1 MAFDSERLKHELTPA
16 HYGDVLLPIGVV
28 GLLLLMLLPLP
39 PFMLDL
45 LLSFSITLAMLIL
58 LVTMHSGRPAE
69 FSVFPSVVLLTTLF
83 RLALNIASTRAI
95 LLHGNEGPAAAGEVI
110 RVFGEFVVGGN
121 FAVGIVVFSIL
132 VIINFV
138 VITKGATRIAEV
150 AARFTLDAMPGR
162 QMSIDADLNAG
173 IIDERQARERR
184 EMIAQEADFYGSMD
198 GASKFVRGDAIAALL
213 IIFINVLGGLGIGV
227 LDHGMSVVAAAKRF
241 TLVDCGRCHHRTN
254 SLRLSCPRQPVSLLH
269 GSQRLPAWDK
279 DLTEQIFFN
288 PQLVAAV
295 ASMLIFLGLMPG
307 LPHVAFL
314 LLGAVT
320 AGAAYFLWQRKQEA
334 AAVVSQNKKGS
345 APGKDETEAAPTESV
360 DTVAPPDLL
369 ELHVGYGLVPFVD
382 HAQGGELL
390 ERIRAIRKQT
400 ALDMGFVVPAV
411 HIRDNLQLKPH
422 EYSILLKGISV
433 AKGELVPRHLL
444 AINPG
449 HARKGL
455 EGKPGQD
462 PCFGLPAVW
471 IAPTEKERAQME
483 GYTVVDGPAIIATHL
498 TELIKTNGHELLG
511 RQEAQNLL
519 DNLAKTY
526 PKVVDEL
533 IPTQLSLG
541 VVVRILRNLLRERVS
556 IRDLRTI
563 LETVADYTTVSKDPD
578 TLTEYARQNLS
589 RTISTQYANADGFVH
604 VVSLDPM
611 LDRRLTEVI
620 KPSGGNLEGLSPGL
634 FNQVIGAVR
643 QAVERVVGQG
653 YQPIVLCSQSIR
665 SQLYRLV
672 SPGIHALAVLSPNEL
687 DSKTKIQAI
696 EVVRLPHEAETV

>member
-1 MAFDSERLKHELTPA
+1 MAFDSQKLRHELTPA

-28 GLLLLMLLPLP
+28 GMLLLMLLPLP
-39 PFMLDL
+39 PFLLDL
-45 LLSFSITLAMLIL
+45 FLSFSITLAVLIL
-58 LVTMHSGRPAE
+58 LVTMHAGRPAE

-95 LLHGNEGPAAAGEVI
+95 LMHGNQGPAAAGEVI

-121 FAVGIVVFSIL
+121 YAVGIVVFSIL

-173 IIDERQARERR
+173 IIDEAEARKRR
-184 EMIAQEADFYGSMD
+184 ETISQEADFYGSMD

-213 IIFINVLGGLGIGV
+213 IIFINILGGLGIGV
-227 LDHGMSVVAAAKRF
+227 LEHGMSVIDAAKRF
-241 TLVDCGRCHHRTN
+241 TLLTVGDAIVAQIPALIMSTAAGIIVTRVSTKTSLGR
-254 SLRLSCPRQPVSLLH
+254 
-269 GSQRLPAWDK
+269 

-288 PQLVAAV
+288 PHLVSAV
-295 ASMLIFLGLMPG
+295 AGMLFFLGFLPG

-314 LLGAVT
+314 LLGTMT
-320 AGAAYFLWQRKQEA
+320 AGLAYVLWAQKQKAERLK
-334 AAVVSQNKKGS
+334 SLPQKKDPS
-345 APGKDETEAAPTESV
+345 TSPATESV
-360 DTVAPPDLL
+360 DTVTPPDLL

-382 HAQGGELL
+382 HTQGGELL
-390 ERIRAIRKQT
+390 ERIRAIRRQT
-400 ALDMGFVVPAV
+400 ALDLGFVVPAV

-422 EYSILLKGISV
+422 EYSILLKGVQV
-433 AKGELVPRHLL
+433 AKGELVPRHVL

-455 EGKPGQD
+455 QGKPGKD

-471 IAPTEKERAQME
+471 IVPAEKERAQVE

-498 TELIKTNGHELLG
+498 TEFIKTNGHELLG
-511 RQEAQNLL
+511 RQEVQNLL
-519 DNLAKTY
+519 DNLVKTY

-541 VVVRILRNLLRERVS
+541 VVVRILKNLLRERVS

-563 LETVADYTTVSKDPD
+563 LETVADYTTQSKDPD
-578 TLTEYARQNLS
+578 TLTEYVRQNLS
-589 RTISTQYANADGFVH
+589 RTISTQYANAEGLVQ
-604 VVSLDPM
+604 VISLDPL
-611 LDRRLTEVI
+611 LDRRLTEAM
-620 KPSGGNLEGLSPGL
+620 KSSGGEQGGLSPSVL
-634 FNQVIGAVR
+634 NQVITSVR
-643 QAVERVVGQG
+643 QAIERVVEQG
-653 YQPIVLCSQSIR
+653 YQPVLLCSQSIR

-672 SPGIHALAVLSPNEL
+672 SPGVHALAVLSPNEL
-687 DSKTKIQAI
+687 DPKTKIQAI
-696 EVVRLPHEAETV
+696 EVVRMPHEAETV

>member
-1 MAFDSERLKHELTPA
+1 
-16 HYGDVLLPIGVV
+16 
-28 GLLLLMLLPLP
+28 
-39 PFMLDL
+39 
-45 LLSFSITLAMLIL
+45 
-58 LVTMHSGRPAE
+58 
-69 FSVFPSVVLLTTLF
+69 
-83 RLALNIASTRAI
+83 
-95 LLHGNEGPAAAGEVI
+95 
-110 RVFGEFVVGGN
+110 
-121 FAVGIVVFSIL
+121 

-241 TLVDCGRCHHRTN
+241 TLLTVGDAIIAQIPALIMSTAAGIIITRVSTAT
-254 SLRLSCPRQPVSLLH
+254 SL
-269 GSQRLPAWDK
+269 GK

-314 LLGAVT
+314 LLGAIT
-320 AGAAYFLWQRKQEA
+320 AGAAYFLWQRKQRA
-334 AAVVSQNKKGS
+334 AAVASQNTKGTAS
-345 APGKDETEAAPTESV
+345 GEDKTEAAPTESV

-449 HARKGL
+449 NARKGL

-471 IAPTEKERAQME
+471 IAPAEKERAQME

-672 SPGIHALAVLSPNEL
+672 SPGVHALAVLSPNEL
-687 DSKTKIQAI
+687 DPKTKIQAI

>member
-1 MAFDSERLKHELTPA
+1 MAFDSAKLKFELTPS
-16 HYGDVLLPIGVV
+16 HYGDILLPLGVV
-28 GLLLLMLLPLP
+28 GLLLLMLMPLP

-45 LLSFSITLAMLIL
+45 FLSFSITLAMLIL
-58 LVTMHSGRPAE
+58 LVTMNAGRPAE

-95 LLHGNEGPAAAGEVI
+95 LLHGAEGPAAAGEVI

-173 IIDERQARERR
+173 IIDEGEARKRR
-184 EMIAQEADFYGSMD
+184 EMISQEADFYGSMD

-227 LDHGMSVVAAAKRF
+227 MDHGMSFIDAAKRF
-241 TLVDCGRCHHRTN
+241 TLLTVGDAIIAQIPALIMSTAAGIIITRVSTDTSLGR
-254 SLRLSCPRQPVSLLH
+254 
-269 GSQRLPAWDK
+269 

-295 ASMLIFLGLMPG
+295 ASMLIFLGFLPG

-314 LLGAVT
+314 LLGAMT
-320 AGAAYFLWQRKQEA
+320 AGLAYVLFQRKQEA
-334 AAVVSQNKKGS
+334 
-345 APGKDETEAAPTESV
+345 EEAASRPSKTIGGKEDQPETAVTESM

-400 ALDMGFVVPAV
+400 ALDMGFVVPSV

-422 EYSILLKGISV
+422 EYAILLKGIQV

-449 HARKGL
+449 QARKGL

-589 RTISTQYANADGFVH
+589 RTISTQYANADGLVH
-604 VVSLDPM
+604 VVSLDPI

-620 KPSGGNLEGLSPGL
+620 KPSGSNQEGLAPGL
-634 FNQVIGAVR
+634 FNQAIASVR
-643 QAVERVVGQG
+643 QAIERVVGQG

-672 SPGIHALAVLSPNEL
+672 SPGVHALAVLSPNEL
-687 DSKTKIQAI
+687 DPKTKIQAI
-696 EVVRLPHEAETV
+696 EVVRLPHEAETI

>member
-1 MAFDSERLKHELTPA
+1 MAFDSQKLRKELTPA

-28 GLLLLMLLPLP
+28 GMLLLMLLPLP
-39 PFMLDL
+39 SFLLDL
-45 LLSFSITLAMLIL
+45 FLSFSITLAVLIL
-58 LVTMHSGRPAE
+58 LVTMHAGRPAE

-95 LLHGNEGPAAAGEVI
+95 LMHGNQGPAAAGEVI

-121 FAVGIVVFSIL
+121 YAVGIVVFSIL

-173 IIDERQARERR
+173 MIDEAEARKRR
-184 EMIAQEADFYGSMD
+184 EAISQEADFYGSMD

-227 LDHGMSVVAAAKRF
+227 LEHGMSVVEAAKRF
-241 TLVDCGRCHHRTN
+241 TLLTVGDAIVAQIPALIMSTAAGIIVTRVSTKTSLGR
-254 SLRLSCPRQPVSLLH
+254 
-269 GSQRLPAWDK
+269 
-279 DLTEQIFFN
+279 DLTDQIFFN
-288 PQLVAAV
+288 PNLVAAV
-295 ASMLIFLGLMPG
+295 AGMLFFLGFLPG

-314 LLGAVT
+314 LLGSMT
-320 AGAAYFLWQRKQEA
+320 AGLAYVLWTQKQEA
-334 AAVVSQNKKGS
+334 ARLKSLPQKKDTSTAS
-345 APGKDETEAAPTESV
+345 ATESV
-360 DTVAPPDLL
+360 DTVTPPDLL

-390 ERIRAIRKQT
+390 ERIRAIRRQT

-422 EYSILLKGISV
+422 EYSILLKGIQV
-433 AKGELVPRHLL
+433 AKGELVPRNLL

-455 EGKPGQD
+455 QGKPAKD

-471 IAPTEKERAQME
+471 IVPAEKERAQME

-498 TELIKTNGHELLG
+498 TEFIKTNGHELLG
-511 RQEAQNLL
+511 RQEVQNLL

-533 IPTQLSLG
+533 IPTQISLG
-541 VVVRILRNLLRERVS
+541 GVVRILKNLLRERVS

-563 LETVADYTTVSKDPD
+563 LETVADYTTQSKDPD

-589 RTISTQYANADGFVH
+589 RTISTQYANAEGLVQ
-604 VVSLDPM
+604 VISLDPI
-611 LDRRLTEVI
+611 LDRRLTEAM
-620 KPSGGNLEGLSPGL
+620 KPVGGEQGGLPPSVL
-634 FNQVIGAVR
+634 NQVITSVR
-643 QAVERVVGQG
+643 QAIERVVSQG
-653 YQPIVLCSQSIR
+653 YQPVLLCSQSIR

-672 SPGIHALAVLSPNEL
+672 SPGVHALAVLSPNEL
-687 DSKTKIQAI
+687 DPKTKIQAI
-696 EVVRLPHEAETV
+696 EVVRMPHEAETV

>member
-1 MAFDSERLKHELTPA
+1 MAFDSEQLKRDLTPA
-16 HYGDVLLPIGVV
+16 HYGDVLLPLGVV

-39 PFMLDL
+39 PFLLDL
-45 LLSFSITLAMLIL
+45 FLSFSITLAMLIL
-58 LVTMHSGRPAE
+58 LVTMNAGRPAE
-69 FSVFPSVVLLTTLF
+69 FSVFPSVVLLTTLY
-83 RLALNIASTRAI
+83 RLALNISSTRAI

-173 IIDERQARERR
+173 VIDEGEARKRR
-184 EMIAQEADFYGSMD
+184 EIISQEADFYGSMD

-227 LDHGMSVVAAAKRF
+227 LDHGMSIVDAAKRF
-241 TLVDCGRCHHRTN
+241 TLLTVGDAIVAQIPALIMSTAAGIIITRVSTDTSLGR
-254 SLRLSCPRQPVSLLH
+254 
-269 GSQRLPAWDK
+269 
-279 DLTEQIFFN
+279 DLTDQIFFN
-288 PQLVAAV
+288 PQLVGAV
-295 ASMLIFLGLMPG
+295 ASMLIFLGLLPG
-307 LPHVAFL
+307 LPHAAFL
-314 LLGAVT
+314 LLGAMT
-320 AGAAYFLWQRKQEA
+320 AGLAYFLWKRKQEA
-334 AAVVSQNKKGS
+334 AALPAGS
-345 APGKDETEAAPTESV
+345 AKSPGTQAEKTEALSTESV
-360 DTVAPPDLL
+360 DTVTPPDLL

-400 ALDMGFVVPAV
+400 ALAMGFVVPSV

-422 EYSILLKGISV
+422 EYSILLKGIQV

-449 HARKGL
+449 TAKKAL
-455 EGKPGQD
+455 EGKPGHD

-471 IAPTEKERAQME
+471 IAPAEKERAQME

-498 TELIKTNGHELLG
+498 TELLKSSGHELLG
-511 RQEAQNLL
+511 RQEVQNLL

-589 RTISTQYANADGFVH
+589 RTISTQYANADGLVH
-604 VVSLDPM
+604 VVSIDPT
-611 LDRRLTEVI
+611 LDRRLTEAI
-620 KPSGGNLEGLSPGL
+620 KPSGGGQPGLSPSL
-634 FNQVIGAVR
+634 FNHAIAAVR
-643 QAVERVVGQG
+643 QAIERVVGQG

-672 SPGIHALAVLSPNEL
+672 SPGVHSLAVLSPNEL
-687 DSKTKIQAI
+687 DPKTKIQAI
-696 EVVRLPHEAETV
+696 EVVRLPHEVETV

>member
-1 MAFDSERLKHELTPA
+1 MAFDSERLKQELTPS

-28 GLLLLMLLPLP
+28 GLLLVMLLPLP

-58 LVTMHSGRPAE
+58 LVTMNSGRPAE

-121 FAVGIVVFSIL
+121 FAVGIVVFSII

-173 IIDERQARERR
+173 MIDEKQARERR

-227 LDHGMSVVAAAKRF
+227 LDHDMSVVAAAKRF
-241 TLVDCGRCHHRTN
+241 TLLTVGDAIIAQIPALIMSTAAGIIITRVSTATSLGR
-254 SLRLSCPRQPVSLLH
+254 
-269 GSQRLPAWDK
+269 

-295 ASMLIFLGLMPG
+295 ASMLLFLGLLPG
-307 LPHVAFL
+307 LPHVPFL
-314 LLGAVT
+314 LLGAMT
-320 AGAAYFLWQRKQEA
+320 AGLAYVLWQRKQEA
-334 AAVVSQNKKGS
+334 ASVATQNKKGAAS
-345 APGKDETEAAPTESV
+345 GAEKTEIPATESV

-672 SPGIHALAVLSPNEL
+672 SPGVHALAVLSPNEL
-687 DSKTKIQAI
+687 DPKTKIQAI

>member
-1 MAFDSERLKHELTPA
+1 MAFDSERLKQELTPS

-28 GLLLLMLLPLP
+28 GLLLVMLLPLP

-58 LVTMHSGRPAE
+58 LVTMNSGRPAE

-121 FAVGIVVFSIL
+121 FAVGIVVFSII

-173 IIDERQARERR
+173 MIDEKQARERR

-227 LDHGMSVVAAAKRF
+227 LDHDMSVVAAAKRF
-241 TLVDCGRCHHRTN
+241 TLLTVGDAIIAQIPALIMSTAAGIIITRVSTATSLGR
-254 SLRLSCPRQPVSLLH
+254 
-269 GSQRLPAWDK
+269 

-295 ASMLIFLGLMPG
+295 ASMLVFLGLLPG
-307 LPHVAFL
+307 LPHVPFL
-314 LLGAVT
+314 LLGAMT
-320 AGAAYFLWQRKQEA
+320 AGLAYVLWQRKQEA
-334 AAVVSQNKKGS
+334 ASVATQNKKGAAS
-345 APGKDETEAAPTESV
+345 GAEKTEIPATESV

-672 SPGIHALAVLSPNEL
+672 SPGIHTLAVLSPNEL
-687 DSKTKIQAI
+687 DHKTKIQAI

>member
-1 MAFDSERLKHELTPA
+1 MAFDSQKLRHELTPA

-28 GLLLLMLLPLP
+28 GMLLLMLLPLP
-39 PFMLDL
+39 PFLLDL
-45 LLSFSITLAMLIL
+45 FLSFSITLAVLIL
-58 LVTMHSGRPAE
+58 LVTMHAGRPAE

-95 LLHGNEGPAAAGEVI
+95 LMHGNQGPAAAGEVI

-121 FAVGIVVFSIL
+121 YAVGIVVFSIL

-173 IIDERQARERR
+173 IIDETEARKRR
-184 EMIAQEADFYGSMD
+184 EAISQEADFYGSMD

-213 IIFINVLGGLGIGV
+213 IIFINILGGLGIGV
-227 LDHGMSVVAAAKRF
+227 LEHGMSVMDATKRF
-241 TLVDCGRCHHRTN
+241 TLLTVGDAIVAQIPALIMSTAAGIIVTRVSTKTSLGR
-254 SLRLSCPRQPVSLLH
+254 
-269 GSQRLPAWDK
+269 

-288 PQLVAAV
+288 PHLVAAV
-295 ASMLIFLGLMPG
+295 AGMLVFLGFLPG

-314 LLGAVT
+314 LLGTMT
-320 AGAAYFLWQRKQEA
+320 AGLAYVLWIQKQQAARLMSLPQ
-334 AAVVSQNKKGS
+334 KKDPS
-345 APGKDETEAAPTESV
+345 ASPATESV
-360 DTVAPPDLL
+360 DTVTPPDLL

-382 HAQGGELL
+382 QAQGGELL
-390 ERIRAIRKQT
+390 ERIRAIRRQT

-422 EYSILLKGISV
+422 EYSILLKGVQV
-433 AKGELVPRHLL
+433 ARGELVPRHVL

-455 EGKPGQD
+455 QGKPGKD

-471 IAPTEKERAQME
+471 IVPAEKERAQLD

-498 TELIKTNGHELLG
+498 TEFIKTNGHELLG
-511 RQEAQNLL
+511 RQEVQNLL
-519 DNLAKTY
+519 DNLVKTY

-541 VVVRILRNLLRERVS
+541 VVVRILKNLLRERVS

-563 LETVADYTTVSKDPD
+563 LETVADYTTQSKDPD
-578 TLTEYARQNLS
+578 TLTEYVRQNLS
-589 RTISTQYANADGFVH
+589 RTISTQYANAEGLVQ
-604 VVSLDPM
+604 VISLDPV
-611 LDRRLTEVI
+611 LDRRLTEAM
-620 KPSGGNLEGLSPGL
+620 KSSGGEQGGLSPSVL
-634 FNQVIGAVR
+634 NQVITSVR
-643 QAVERVVGQG
+643 QAIERVVGQG
-653 YQPIVLCSQSIR
+653 YQPVLLCSQSIR

-672 SPGIHALAVLSPNEL
+672 SPGVHALAVLSPNEL
-687 DSKTKIQAI
+687 DPKTKIQAI
-696 EVVRLPHEAETV
+696 EVVRMPHEAETV

>member
-1 MAFDSERLKHELTPA
+1 MAFDSERLKQELTPS

-28 GLLLLMLLPLP
+28 GLLLVMLLPLP

-58 LVTMHSGRPAE
+58 LVTMNSGRPAE

-121 FAVGIVVFSIL
+121 FAVGIVVFSII

-173 IIDERQARERR
+173 MIDEKQARERR

-241 TLVDCGRCHHRTN
+241 TLLTVGDAIIAQIPALIMSTAAGIIITRVSTATSLGR
-254 SLRLSCPRQPVSLLH
+254 
-269 GSQRLPAWDK
+269 

-295 ASMLIFLGLMPG
+295 ASMLLFLGLLPG
-307 LPHVAFL
+307 LPHVPFL
-314 LLGAVT
+314 LLGAMT
-320 AGAAYFLWQRKQEA
+320 AGLAYVLWQRKQEA
-334 AAVVSQNKKGS
+334 ASVATQNKKGAAS
-345 APGKDETEAAPTESV
+345 GAEKTEIPATESV

-589 RTISTQYANADGFVH
+589 RTISTQYANADGFLH

-672 SPGIHALAVLSPNEL
+672 SPGIHTLAVLSPNEL
-687 DSKTKIQAI
+687 DPKTKIQAI

>member
-1 MAFDSERLKHELTPA
+1 MAFDSERLRQELTPA

-69 FSVFPSVVLLTTLF
+69 FSVFPTVVLLTTLF

-241 TLVDCGRCHHRTN
+241 TLLTVGDAIIAQIPALIMSTAAGIIITRVSTAT
-254 SLRLSCPRQPVSLLH
+254 SL
-269 GSQRLPAWDK
+269 GK

-314 LLGAVT
+314 LLGAIM
-320 AGAAYFLWQRKQEA
+320 AGVAYFLWQRKQEA
-334 AAVVSQNKKGS
+334 AAVASQNTKGTAS
-345 APGKDETEAAPTESV
+345 GEDKAEAAPTESV

-471 IAPTEKERAQME
+471 IAPAEKERAQME

-634 FNQVIGAVR
+634 FNQVIAAVR

-672 SPGIHALAVLSPNEL
+672 SPGVHALAVLSPNEL
-687 DSKTKIQAI
+687 DPKTKIQAI

>member
-1 MAFDSERLKHELTPA
+1 MAFDSQKLRDELTPA

-28 GLLLLMLLPLP
+28 GMLLLMLLPLP
-39 PFMLDL
+39 PFLLDL
-45 LLSFSITLAMLIL
+45 FLSFSITLAVLIL
-58 LVTMHSGRPAE
+58 LVTMHAGRPAE

-95 LLHGNEGPAAAGEVI
+95 LMHGNEGPASAGEVI

-121 FAVGIVVFSIL
+121 YAVGIVVFSIL

-173 IIDERQARERR
+173 IIDEGEARKRR
-184 EMIAQEADFYGSMD
+184 EAISQEADFYGSMD

-227 LDHGMSVVAAAKRF
+227 LEHGMSLIDAAKRF
-241 TLVDCGRCHHRTN
+241 TLLTVGDAIVAQIPALIMSTAAGIIVTRVSTKTSLGR
-254 SLRLSCPRQPVSLLH
+254 
-269 GSQRLPAWDK
+269 
-279 DLTEQIFFN
+279 DLTDQIFFN
-288 PQLVAAV
+288 PHLVAAV
-295 ASMLIFLGLMPG
+295 AGMLFFLGFLPG

-314 LLGAVT
+314 LLGTMT
-320 AGAAYFLWQRKQEA
+320 AGLAYVLWNQKQEA
-334 AAVVSQNKKGS
+334 ARIKSLPKK
-345 APGKDETEAAPTESV
+345 KDPAEATTTESV
-360 DTVAPPDLL
+360 DTVTPPDLL

-382 HAQGGELL
+382 QTQGGELL
-390 ERIRAIRKQT
+390 ERIRAIRRQT

-422 EYSILLKGISV
+422 EYSILLKGIQV
-433 AKGELVPRHLL
+433 AKGELVPRNLL

-449 HARKGL
+449 HAKKGL
-455 EGKPGQD
+455 QGKPGKD
-462 PCFGLPAVW
+462 PCFGLPAIW
-471 IAPTEKERAQME
+471 IAPAEKERAQMD

-498 TELIKTNGHELLG
+498 TEFIKTNGHELLG
-511 RQEAQNLL
+511 RQEVQNLL

-526 PKVVDEL
+526 PKVVDDL
-533 IPTQLSLG
+533 IPTQISLG
-541 VVVRILRNLLRERVS
+541 AVVRILKNLLRERVS

-563 LETVADYTTVSKDPD
+563 LETVADYTTQSKDPD

-589 RTISTQYANADGFVH
+589 RTISTQYTNADGLLQVI
-604 VVSLDPM
+604 SLDPM
-611 LDRRLTEVI
+611 LDRRLMEAMR
-620 KPSGGNLEGLSPGL
+620 PSGAGDQGGLPPSVL
-634 FNQVIGAVR
+634 NQVILSVR
-643 QAVERVVGQG
+643 QAIERVVSQG
-653 YQPIVLCSQSIR
+653 YQPVLLCSQSIR

-672 SPGIHALAVLSPNEL
+672 SPGVHALAVLSPNEL
-687 DSKTKIQAI
+687 DPKTQIQAI
-696 EVVRLPHEAETV
+696 EVVRMPHEAETV

>member
-1 MAFDSERLKHELTPA
+1 
-16 HYGDVLLPIGVV
+16 
-28 GLLLLMLLPLP
+28 ML
-39 PFMLDL
+39 
-45 LLSFSITLAMLIL
+45 
-58 LVTMHSGRPAE
+58 V
-69 FSVFPSVVLLTTLF
+69 
-83 RLALNIASTRAI
+83 
-95 LLHGNEGPAAAGEVI
+95 
-110 RVFGEFVVGGN
+110 
-121 FAVGIVVFSIL
+121 
-132 VIINFV
+132 
-138 VITKGATRIAEV
+138 
-150 AARFTLDAMPGR
+150 
-162 QMSIDADLNAG
+162 
-173 IIDERQARERR
+173 
-184 EMIAQEADFYGSMD
+184 
-198 GASKFVRGDAIAALL
+198 
-213 IIFINVLGGLGIGV
+213 
-227 LDHGMSVVAAAKRF
+227 
-241 TLVDCGRCHHRTN
+241 
-254 SLRLSCPRQPVSLLH
+254 
-269 GSQRLPAWDK
+269 
-279 DLTEQIFFN
+279 
-288 PQLVAAV
+288 
-295 ASMLIFLGLMPG
+295 FLGLLPG

-314 LLGAVT
+314 LLGAMT
-320 AGAAYFLWQRKQEA
+320 AGLAYVLWHRKQEA
-334 AAVVSQNKKGS
+334 ASVASQNKKGT
-345 APGKDETEAAPTESV
+345 APGVEKTETPATESV

-433 AKGELVPRHLL
+433 AKGELMPRHLL

-672 SPGIHALAVLSPNEL
+672 SPGIHTLAVLSPNEL
-687 DSKTKIQAI
+687 DHKTKIQAI

>member
-1 MAFDSERLKHELTPA
+1 MAFDSEQLKSALTPS
-16 HYGDVLLPIGVV
+16 HYGDVLLPVGVV
-28 GLLLLMLLPLP
+28 GMLLLMLLPLP

-45 LLSFSITLAMLIL
+45 FLSFSITLAMLIL
-58 LVTMHSGRPAE
+58 LVTMNAGRPAE

-95 LLHGNEGPAAAGEVI
+95 LLHGAEGPAAAGEVI

-173 IIDERQARERR
+173 IIDEAEARKKR
-184 EMIAQEADFYGSMD
+184 EMISQEADFYGSMD

-213 IIFINVLGGLGIGV
+213 IIFINIIGGLGIGV
-227 LDHGMSVVAAAKRF
+227 LDHGMGVVEAAKRF
-241 TLVDCGRCHHRTN
+241 TLLTVGDSIIAQIPALIMSTAAGIIITRVSTETSLGR
-254 SLRLSCPRQPVSLLH
+254 
-269 GSQRLPAWDK
+269 
-279 DLTEQIFFN
+279 DLTDQIFFN

-295 ASMLIFLGLMPG
+295 ASMLIFLGLLPG
-307 LPHVAFL
+307 LPHAAFL
-314 LLGAVT
+314 ILGAMT
-320 AGAAYFLWQRKQEA
+320 AGLAYVLFQQKHEA
-334 AAVVSQNKKGS
+334 AVAAAQPQNTGG
-345 APGKDETEAAPTESV
+345 GKEGKAEPAATESL

-382 HAQGGELL
+382 QAQGGELL
-390 ERIRAIRKQT
+390 ERIRAIRKQA
-400 ALDMGFVVPAV
+400 ALDMGFVVPSV

-433 AKGELVPRHLL
+433 AKGELMPRHLL

-449 HARKGL
+449 NAKKGL

-471 IAPTEKERAQME
+471 IASTEKERAQME

-589 RTISTQYANADGFVH
+589 RTISTQYANAEGFVH
-604 VVSLDPM
+604 VVSLDPV

-620 KPSGGNLEGLSPGL
+620 KPSGGNQEGLSPGL
-634 FNQVIGAVR
+634 FNQVIVSVR
-643 QAVERVVGQG
+643 QAIERVVGQG

-672 SPGIHALAVLSPNEL
+672 SPGVHALAVLSPNEL
-687 DSKTKIQAI
+687 DPKTKIQAI
-696 EVVRLPHEAETV
+696 EVVRLPHEVETV

>member
-1 MAFDSERLKHELTPA
+1 MAFDSQKLRKELTPA

-28 GLLLLMLLPLP
+28 GMLLLMLLPLP
-39 PFMLDL
+39 SFLLDL
-45 LLSFSITLAMLIL
+45 FLSFSITLAVLIL
-58 LVTMHSGRPAE
+58 LVTMHAGRPAE

-95 LLHGNEGPAAAGEVI
+95 LMHGNQGPAAAGEVI

-121 FAVGIVVFSIL
+121 YAVGIVVFSIL

-173 IIDERQARERR
+173 MIDEAEARKRR
-184 EMIAQEADFYGSMD
+184 EAISQEADFYGSMD

-227 LDHGMSVVAAAKRF
+227 LEHGMSVVEAAKRF
-241 TLVDCGRCHHRTN
+241 TLLTVGDAIVAQIPALIMSTAAGIIVTRVSTKTSLGR
-254 SLRLSCPRQPVSLLH
+254 
-269 GSQRLPAWDK
+269 
-279 DLTEQIFFN
+279 DLTDQIFFN
-288 PQLVAAV
+288 PNLVAAV
-295 ASMLIFLGLMPG
+295 AGMLFFLGFLPG

-314 LLGAVT
+314 LLGSMT
-320 AGAAYFLWQRKQEA
+320 AGLAYVLWTQKQEA
-334 AAVVSQNKKGS
+334 ARLKSLPQKKDTSTAS
-345 APGKDETEAAPTESV
+345 ATESV
-360 DTVAPPDLL
+360 DTVTPPDLL

-390 ERIRAIRKQT
+390 ERIRAIRRQT

-422 EYSILLKGISV
+422 EYSILLKGIQV
-433 AKGELVPRHLL
+433 AKGELVPRNLL

-455 EGKPGQD
+455 QGKPAKD

-471 IAPTEKERAQME
+471 IVPAEKERAQME

-498 TELIKTNGHELLG
+498 TEFIKTNGHELLG
-511 RQEAQNLL
+511 RQEVQNLL

-533 IPTQLSLG
+533 IPTQISLG
-541 VVVRILRNLLRERVS
+541 GVVRILKNLLRERVS

-563 LETVADYTTVSKDPD
+563 LETVADYTTQSKDPD

-589 RTISTQYANADGFVH
+589 RTISTQYANAEGLVQ
-604 VVSLDPM
+604 VISLDPI
-611 LDRRLTEVI
+611 LDRRLTEAM
-620 KPSGGNLEGLSPGL
+620 KPAGGEQGGLPPSVL
-634 FNQVIGAVR
+634 NQVITSVR
-643 QAVERVVGQG
+643 QAIERVVSQG
-653 YQPIVLCSQSIR
+653 YQPVLLCSQSIR

-672 SPGIHALAVLSPNEL
+672 SPGVHALAVLSPNEL
-687 DSKTKIQAI
+687 DPKTKIQAI
-696 EVVRLPHEAETV
+696 EVVRMPHEAETV

>member
-1 MAFDSERLKHELTPA
+1 MAFDSAKFKLELTPA

-45 LLSFSITLAMLIL
+45 FLSFSITLAMLIL

-95 LLHGNEGPAAAGEVI
+95 LLHGAEGPAAAGEVI

-173 IIDERQARERR
+173 IIDEGEARKRR

-227 LDHGMSVVAAAKRF
+227 LDHGMSVVDAAKRF
-241 TLVDCGRCHHRTN
+241 TLLTVGDAIIAQIPALIMSTAAGIIITRVSTETSLGR
-254 SLRLSCPRQPVSLLH
+254 
-269 GSQRLPAWDK
+269 

-295 ASMLIFLGLMPG
+295 ASMLIFLGLLPG

-314 LLGAVT
+314 LLGAMT
-320 AGAAYFLWQRKQEA
+320 AGLAYVLFQRKQEMA
-334 AAVVSQNKKGS
+334 AAASRPQASTEGKADKTETS
-345 APGKDETEAAPTESV
+345 ATESV

-422 EYSILLKGISV
+422 EYGILLKGIQI

-620 KPSGGNLEGLSPGL
+620 KPSGGNQEGLSPGL

-672 SPGIHALAVLSPNEL
+672 SPGVHALAVLSPNEL
-687 DSKTKIQAI
+687 DPKTKIQAI

>member
-1 MAFDSERLKHELTPA
+1 MAFDSDRFKLEMTPA

-45 LLSFSITLAMLIL
+45 LLSFSITLAILIL

-184 EMIAQEADFYGSMD
+184 ETISQEADFYGSMD

-241 TLVDCGRCHHRTN
+241 TLLTVGDAIIAQIPALIMSTAAGIIITRVSTAT
-254 SLRLSCPRQPVSLLH
+254 SL
-269 GSQRLPAWDK
+269 GK

-295 ASMLIFLGLMPG
+295 AGMLVFLGLMPG
-307 LPHVAFL
+307 LPHLAFL
-314 LLGAVT
+314 LLGSVT
-320 AGAAYFLWQRKQEA
+320 AGVAYVLWQRKQA
-334 AAVVSQNKKGS
+334 AAPVASQNKTGVT
-345 APGKDETEAAPTESV
+345 PGAEKTETPATESV

-433 AKGELVPRHLL
+433 AKGELIPRHLL

-471 IAPTEKERAQME
+471 IAPTDKERAQME

-563 LETVADYTTVSKDPD
+563 LETVADYTSVSKDPD

-589 RTISTQYANADGFVH
+589 RTISTQYANADGYVH

-620 KPSGGNLEGLSPGL
+620 KPSGSNLEGLSPGL
-634 FNQVIGAVR
+634 FNQVIGTVR

-672 SPGIHALAVLSPNEL
+672 SPGVHALAVLSPNEL
-687 DSKTKIQAI
+687 DPKTKIQAI

>member
-1 MAFDSERLKHELTPA
+1 MAFDSERLKLELTPS
-16 HYGDVLLPIGVV
+16 HYGDVLLPVGVV
-28 GLLLLMLLPLP
+28 GLLLVMLLPLP

-58 LVTMHSGRPAE
+58 LVTMNSGRPAE
-69 FSVFPSVVLLTTLF
+69 FSVFPTVVLLTTLY

-95 LLHGNEGPAAAGEVI
+95 LLHGHEGPAAAGEVI

-173 IIDERQARERR
+173 IIDEGEARKRR
-184 EMIAQEADFYGSMD
+184 EMISQEADFYGSMD

-227 LDHGMSVVAAAKRF
+227 LDHGMSVVDAAKRF
-241 TLVDCGRCHHRTN
+241 TLLTVGDAIVAQIPALIMSTAAGIIITRVSTDTSLGR
-254 SLRLSCPRQPVSLLH
+254 
-269 GSQRLPAWDK
+269 
-279 DLTEQIFFN
+279 DLTDQIFFN
-288 PQLVAAV
+288 PQLVGAV
-295 ASMLIFLGLMPG
+295 AGMLIFLGLLPG

-314 LLGAVT
+314 LLGAMA
-320 AGAAYFLWQRKQEA
+320 AGLAYVLWRRKEA
-334 AAVVSQNKKGS
+334 DAVAS
-345 APGKDETEAAPTESV
+345 ASRPQKSTGGQAEKTETPVTESV

-422 EYSILLKGISV
+422 EYAISLKGIQV

-449 HARKGL
+449 HAKKGL

-471 IAPTEKERAQME
+471 IAPTEKEHAQME

-498 TELIKTNGHELLG
+498 TELIKTHGHELLG

-589 RTISTQYANADGFVH
+589 RTISTQYANAEGFVH
-604 VVSLDPM
+604 VVSLDPI

-620 KPSGGNLEGLSPGL
+620 KPSGGNQEGLSPGL
-634 FNQVIGAVR
+634 FNQVISAVR

-665 SQLYRLV
+665 LQLYRLV
-672 SPGIHALAVLSPNEL
+672 SPGVHALAVLSPNEL
-687 DSKTKIQAI
+687 DPKTKIQAI

>member
-1 MAFDSERLKHELTPA
+1 MAFDSEKFKLEMTPA
-16 HYGDVLLPIGVV
+16 HYGDVLLPVGVV

-45 LLSFSITLAMLIL
+45 FLSFSITLAMLIL
-58 LVTMHSGRPAE
+58 LVTMHAGRPAE

-95 LLHGNEGPAAAGEVI
+95 LLHGAEGPAAAGEVI

-173 IIDERQARERR
+173 IIDEGEARKRR

-227 LDHGMSVVAAAKRF
+227 LDHGMSVLDAAKRF
-241 TLVDCGRCHHRTN
+241 TLLTVGDAIIAQIPALIMSTAAGIIITRVSTDTSLGR
-254 SLRLSCPRQPVSLLH
+254 
-269 GSQRLPAWDK
+269 

-295 ASMLIFLGLMPG
+295 AGILIFLGLLPG

-314 LLGAVT
+314 LLGAMT
-320 AGAAYFLWQRKQEA
+320 AGLAYVLFQRKKEA
-334 AAVVSQNKKGS
+334 AVAASHPKTGTGAK
-345 APGKDETEAAPTESV
+345 PEKTETPPSESI

-422 EYSILLKGISV
+422 EYGILLKGIQV

-449 HARKGL
+449 QARKGL
-455 EGKPGQD
+455 EGKPAHD

-589 RTISTQYANADGFVH
+589 RTISTQYANADGLVH
-604 VVSLDPM
+604 VVSLDPI
-611 LDRRLTEVI
+611 LDRRLTEVM
-620 KPSGGNLEGLSPGL
+620 KPSGTNQEGLSPGL

-665 SQLYRLV
+665 SQLYRLI
-672 SPGIHALAVLSPNEL
+672 SPGVHALAVLSPNEL
-687 DSKTKIQAI
+687 DPKTKIQAI

>member
-1 MAFDSERLKHELTPA
+1 MAFDSDRLKQELTPS

-173 IIDERQARERR
+173 IIDEKQARERR

-241 TLVDCGRCHHRTN
+241 TLLTVGDAIIAQIPALIMSTAAGIIITRVSTAT
-254 SLRLSCPRQPVSLLH
+254 SL
-269 GSQRLPAWDK
+269 GK

-295 ASMLIFLGLMPG
+295 AGMLVFLGLMPG

-320 AGAAYFLWQRKQEA
+320 AGVAYVLWQRKQEA
-334 AAVVSQNKKGS
+334 AAVASQHKKGTT
-345 APGKDETEAAPTESV
+345 PGEETTEAPATDSV

-390 ERIRAIRKQT
+390 DRIRAIRKQT

-604 VVSLDPM
+604 VVSLDPL

-620 KPSGGNLEGLSPGL
+620 KPSGGNLEGLTPGL

-672 SPGIHALAVLSPNEL
+672 SPGVHALAVLSPNEL
-687 DSKTKIQAI
+687 DPKTKIQAI
-696 EVVRLPHEAETV
+696 EVVRLPHEVETV

>member
-1 MAFDSERLKHELTPA
+1 MAFDSQRLRHELTPA

-28 GLLLLMLLPLP
+28 GMLLLMLLPLP
-39 PFMLDL
+39 PFLLDL
-45 LLSFSITLAMLIL
+45 FLSFSITLAVLIL
-58 LVTMHSGRPAE
+58 LVTMHAGRPAE

-95 LLHGNEGPAAAGEVI
+95 LMHGNQGPAAAGEVI

-121 FAVGIVVFSIL
+121 YAVGLVVFSIL

-173 IIDERQARERR
+173 VIDEAEARKRR
-184 EMIAQEADFYGSMD
+184 EAISQEADFYGSMD

-213 IIFINVLGGLGIGV
+213 IIFINILGGLGIGV
-227 LDHGMSVVAAAKRF
+227 LEHGMSAIDAAKRF
-241 TLVDCGRCHHRTN
+241 TLLTVGDAIVAQIPALIMSTAAGIIVTRVSTKTSLGR
-254 SLRLSCPRQPVSLLH
+254 
-269 GSQRLPAWDK
+269 

-288 PQLVAAV
+288 PHLVAAV
-295 ASMLIFLGLMPG
+295 AGMLFFLGFLPG

-314 LLGAVT
+314 LLGSMT
-320 AGAAYFLWQRKQEA
+320 AGLSYVLWAQKQKAALLKNQPQ
-334 AAVVSQNKKGS
+334 KKDPATS
-345 APGKDETEAAPTESV
+345 LTTESV
-360 DTVAPPDLL
+360 ETVTPPDLL

-382 HAQGGELL
+382 QTQGGELL
-390 ERIRAIRKQT
+390 ERIRVIRRQT

-422 EYSILLKGISV
+422 EYRILLKGIQV
-433 AKGELVPRHLL
+433 AKGEIVPRHIL

-449 HARKGL
+449 HAKKGL
-455 EGKPGQD
+455 QGKPGKD
-462 PCFGLPAVW
+462 PCFGLPAIW
-471 IAPTEKERAQME
+471 IVPADKERAQMD

-498 TELIKTNGHELLG
+498 TEFIKTNGHELLG
-511 RQEAQNLL
+511 RQEVQNLL

-541 VVVRILRNLLRERVS
+541 AVVRILKNLLRERVS

-563 LETVADYTTVSKDPD
+563 LECVADYTTQSKDPD

-589 RTISTQYANADGFVH
+589 RTISTQYANAEGLVQ
-604 VVSLDPM
+604 VISLDPL
-611 LDRRLTEVI
+611 LDRRLTEAM
-620 KPSGGNLEGLSPGL
+620 KPSGVEQGGLSPGML
-634 FNQVIGAVR
+634 NQVIISVR
-643 QAVERVVGQG
+643 QAIERVVSQG
-653 YQPIVLCSQSIR
+653 YQPVLLCSQSIR

-672 SPGIHALAVLSPNEL
+672 SPGVHALAVLSPNEL
-687 DSKTKIQAI
+687 DPTTKIQAI
-696 EVVRLPHEAETV
+696 EVVRMPHEAETV

>member
-1 MAFDSERLKHELTPA
+1 
-16 HYGDVLLPIGVV
+16 
-28 GLLLLMLLPLP
+28 
-39 PFMLDL
+39 
-45 LLSFSITLAMLIL
+45 
-58 LVTMHSGRPAE
+58 
-69 FSVFPSVVLLTTLF
+69 
-83 RLALNIASTRAI
+83 
-95 LLHGNEGPAAAGEVI
+95 
-110 RVFGEFVVGGN
+110 
-121 FAVGIVVFSIL
+121 
-132 VIINFV
+132 
-138 VITKGATRIAEV
+138 
-150 AARFTLDAMPGR
+150 
-162 QMSIDADLNAG
+162 
-173 IIDERQARERR
+173 
-184 EMIAQEADFYGSMD
+184 MD

-241 TLVDCGRCHHRTN
+241 TLLTVGDAIIAQIPALIMSTAAGIIITRVSTATSLGR
-254 SLRLSCPRQPVSLLH
+254 
-269 GSQRLPAWDK
+269 

-295 ASMLIFLGLMPG
+295 ASMLLFLGLLPG
-307 LPHVAFL
+307 LPHVPFL
-314 LLGAVT
+314 LLGAMT
-320 AGAAYFLWQRKQEA
+320 AGLAYVLWQRKQEA
-334 AAVVSQNKKGS
+334 ASVATQNKKGAAS
-345 APGKDETEAAPTESV
+345 GAEKTEIPATESV

-589 RTISTQYANADGFVH
+589 RTISTQYANADGFLH

-672 SPGIHALAVLSPNEL
+672 SPGVHALAVLSPNEL
-687 DSKTKIQAI
+687 DPKTKIQAI

>member
-1 MAFDSERLKHELTPA
+1 MSFDSQKMRDELTPA
-16 HYGDVLLPIGVV
+16 HYGDVLLPVGVV
-28 GLLLLMLLPLP
+28 GLLLLMLIPLP
-39 PFMLDL
+39 AFMLDL
-45 LLSFSITLAMLIL
+45 FLSFSVTLTMLIL

-83 RLALNIASTRAI
+83 RLALNI
-95 LLHGNEGPAAAGEVI
+95 AAAGEVI

-173 IIDERQARERR
+173 IIDEHQARKRR

-227 LDHGMSVVAAAKRF
+227 MDHGMSMVDAAKRF
-241 TLVDCGRCHHRTN
+241 TLLTVGDAIVAQIPALIMSTAAGIIITRVSTDTSLGR
-254 SLRLSCPRQPVSLLH
+254 
-269 GSQRLPAWDK
+269 

-295 ASMLIFLGLMPG
+295 AGMLVFLGILPG

-314 LLGAVT
+314 LLGAMT
-320 AGAAYFLWQRKQEA
+320 AGLAYVLWQQKQK
-334 AAVVSQNKKGS
+334 AAVVAAPLGKGKGASQDP
-345 APGKDETEAAPTESV
+345 AQPPPTESV
-360 DTVAPPDLL
+360 DSVTPPDLL
-369 ELHVGYGLVPFVD
+369 ELHVGYGLVSFVD
-382 HAQGGELL
+382 HGQGGELL

-422 EYSILLKGISV
+422 EYSILLKGIQV

-498 TELIKTNGHELLG
+498 TELIKSNGHELLG

-589 RTISTQYANADGFVH
+589 RTISHQYANAEGFVH
-604 VVSLDPM
+604 VVSLDPV
-611 LDRRLTEVI
+611 LDRRLTEMI
-620 KPSGGNLEGLSPGL
+620 KPGGGEHMGLSPSL
-634 FNQVIGAVR
+634 FNQVIVAVR
-643 QAVERVVGQG
+643 QAIERVVGQG

-672 SPGIHALAVLSPNEL
+672 SPGVHALAVLSPNEL
-687 DSKTKIQAI
+687 DPKTKIQAI